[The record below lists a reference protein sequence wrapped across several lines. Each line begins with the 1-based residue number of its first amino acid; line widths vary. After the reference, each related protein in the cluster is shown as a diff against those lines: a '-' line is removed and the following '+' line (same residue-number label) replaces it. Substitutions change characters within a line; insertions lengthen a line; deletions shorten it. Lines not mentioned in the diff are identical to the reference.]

1 MKRLTTFFS
10 WVLLT
15 LVCAQDP
22 PPEFDFNQS
31 SLQAFSFINSVTIN
45 GVELEEND
53 WVAAFNGDICV
64 GARQWD
70 ISNCGGGLCDV
81 PLMGDDAED
90 YAVGYMQNGDIP
102 DFKIYDSS
110 EGSIFDA
117 IPNINYP
124 WGISQFFQIDSLIAQ
139 IYGCTDENACNY
151 FQMANIENETCEYP
165 EENYNCAGEC
175 LLTID
180 CFGICGGDAQDVG
193 CGCGEAGP
201 SGCDELCGS
210 SAIVDDCG
218 ICNGDNAICTGCMDT
233 EACNYDDALT
243 IPDNSCIYAEEFFDC
258 FGECIAELDCF
269 GICGGD
275 AQDVGCG
282 CGEAGPSGCDELC
295 GSSAIV
301 DDCGICNGSG
311 ITDGECDCDGALP
324 EENYDCDGVCLNDT
338 DLDGVCDEDE
348 LANNEFELPSQI
360 GITSI
365 YPNPFNPQTT
375 IEYAIDNYSH
385 VRVNIYNLNGV
396 LVESL
401 IDEYQV
407 PGYYSIAWNPSGQS
421 SGIFIINLT
430 NNQVSIVKKL
440 VYIK

>member
-151 FQMANIENETCEYP
+151 FQMANIENEICEYP

-175 LLTID
+175 LLTI
-180 CFGICGGDAQDVG
+180 
-193 CGCGEAGP
+193 
-201 SGCDELCGS
+201 
-210 SAIVDDCG
+210 
-218 ICNGDNAICTGCMDT
+218 
-233 EACNYDDALT
+233 
-243 IPDNSCIYAEEFFDC
+243 
-258 FGECIAELDCF
+258 DCF